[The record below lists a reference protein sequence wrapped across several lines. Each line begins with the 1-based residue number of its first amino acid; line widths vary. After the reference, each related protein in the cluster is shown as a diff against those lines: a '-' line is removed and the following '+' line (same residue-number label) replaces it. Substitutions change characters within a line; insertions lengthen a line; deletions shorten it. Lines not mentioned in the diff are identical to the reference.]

1 MLSWLLAVQFSV
13 RCVRSFCADFSLV
26 GGWFNIYSFSKAL
39 DKNIGD

>member
-13 RCVRSFCADFSLV
+13 LRSFCADFSLV

>member
-1 MLSWLLAVQFSV
+1 MLSWLLAGRFSAL
-13 RCVRSFCADFSLV
+13 RSFCADFSLV